1 MQAPPTGQPL
11 SRSLNDIGFD
21 GVLSFET
28 APVLTSFPEAM
39 KPTVLR
45 FIRDIGEYISDE
57 LEKSL

>member
-1 MQAPPTGQPL
+1 MKT
-11 SRSLNDIGFD
+11 
-21 GVLSFET
+21 T

-57 LEKSL
+57 LEKSMP